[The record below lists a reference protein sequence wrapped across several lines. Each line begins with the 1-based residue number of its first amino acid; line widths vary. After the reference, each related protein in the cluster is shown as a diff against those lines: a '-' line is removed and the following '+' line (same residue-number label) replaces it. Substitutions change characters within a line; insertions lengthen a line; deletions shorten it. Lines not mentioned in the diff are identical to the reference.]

1 MTGRIINEKHEA
13 RALTPEVAWPTLG
26 FLAVLVTVH
35 WSMIWLVLSGA
46 VVLGWLILPLG
57 FTSYAHY
64 TLVHECVHG
73 NIVRDRRFAW
83 VHTLIG
89 WYGSL
94 MLFSTWPLLERTHK
108 HHHSFV
114 NTERDPDLYVKLS
127 FPRLLLRNLI
137 STLLQPIP
145 ILILKLVFRDR
156 SLARG
161 YVNADQIMTRSE
173 KTQHHIANW
182 LMCIAVWWL
191 AVGGFGWVFVGLV
204 YGMVFIAMNMLIIM
218 FQWLPHHPFSETGR
232 YSATRNIG
240 FTSWNYLFLW
250 QNWHLMHHLWPSVP
264 FYNYQRLYNRLQP
277 VLEEKGARHHEGLVP
292 AHGPIVTESE
302 TAAE

>member
-1 MTGRIINEKHEA
+1 MTDHAINEKHEA

-26 FLAVLVTVH
+26 FMIVLVAVH

-46 VVLGWLILPLG
+46 VALGWLILPIG
-57 FTSYAHY
+57 FSSYGHY

-94 MLFSTWPLLERTHK
+94 MLFATWPLLERTHK

-137 STLLQPIP
+137 STLLQPVP
-145 ILILKLVFRDR
+145 ILLLKLVFRDR
-156 SLARG
+156 SLGRG

-173 KTQHHIANW
+173 KIQHHLANW

-191 AVGGFGWVFVGLV
+191 AIGVFGWVFVGLV
-204 YGMVFIAMNMLIIM
+204 YGIVFIAMNMLVIM

-232 YSATRNIG
+232 YTATRNIG
-240 FTSWNYLFLW
+240 FSGWNFLFLW

-277 VLEEKGARHHEGLVP
+277 VLEAKGARHHEGVVP
-292 AHGPIVTESE
+292 ARGPIVTEGE
-302 TAAE
+302 AAAE

>member
-1 MTGRIINEKHEA
+1 MTDHAINEKHEA

-26 FLAVLVTVH
+26 FMIVLVTVH
-35 WSMIWLVLSGA
+35 WGMIWLVLSGA
-46 VVLGWLILPLG
+46 VALGWLILPIG
-57 FTSYAHY
+57 FTSYGHY

-94 MLFSTWPLLERTHK
+94 MLFATWPLLERTHK

-137 STLLQPIP
+137 STLLQPVP
-145 ILILKLVFRDR
+145 VLLLKLVFRDR
-156 SLARG
+156 SLGRG

-173 KTQHHIANW
+173 KIQHHLANW

-191 AVGGFGWVFVGLV
+191 AIGVFGWVFVGLI
-204 YGMVFIAMNMLIIM
+204 YGIVFIAMNMLIIM

-232 YSATRNIG
+232 YTATRNIG
-240 FTSWNYLFLW
+240 FSGWNFLFLW

-277 VLEEKGARHHEGLVP
+277 VLEAKGARHHEGVVP
-292 AHGPIVTESE
+292 ARGPIVTESE
-302 TAAE
+302 AAAE